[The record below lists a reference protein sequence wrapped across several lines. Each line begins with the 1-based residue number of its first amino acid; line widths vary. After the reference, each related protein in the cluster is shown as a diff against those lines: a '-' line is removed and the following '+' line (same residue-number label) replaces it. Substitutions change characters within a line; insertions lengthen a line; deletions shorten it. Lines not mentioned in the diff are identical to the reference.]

1 MKLKIFISINLLFL
15 IFYMFSV
22 YYCYIYEDDIEPK
35 VLDKLYV
42 EILQNDTD
50 LSLFNEVYILL
61 NEDGKRLKKLV
72 NSNKYKFMS
81 YKDLLELNR
90 SQIQQ
95 MKVIELTHNMV
106 GKDTI
111 SINIVLNRDRI
122 PLTIM
127 RYIYN
132 PNKDIWEK
140 SN

>member
-1 MKLKIFISINLLFL
+1 
-15 IFYMFSV
+15 MFSV
-22 YYCYIYEDDIEPK
+22 YYSYIYEDDIEPK

-50 LSLFNEVYILL
+50 LSLFDEVYILL